1 LTTFRLERHL
11 PYDANQLF
19 ELVGDVERYPEF
31 IPWITRLRAYNR
43 DAAASGESRFDADV
57 GVGFRML
64 SETFSTRIVR
74 DPAQRTVDI
83 GLIKGPFRKL
93 KGHWRFTPDE
103 NGTQIGFDMELDIR
117 NPILNALFKANFN
130 LAVSKLM
137 KCFEDRA
144 ALKLKPVQT

>member
-1 LTTFRLERHL
+1 MTTFRLERHL
-11 PYDANQLF
+11 PYDADQLF

-43 DAAASGESRFDADV
+43 NVSPEGETRFDADV

-74 DPAQRTVDI
+74 DPMQRTVDI
-83 GLIKGPFRKL
+83 ALIKGPFRKL
-93 KGHWRFTPDE
+93 KGHWRFTPDAK
-103 NGTQIGFDMELDIR
+103 GTQIAFDMELDIR

-137 KCFEDRA
+137 KFFEDRA
-144 ALKLKPVQT
+144 ALKLKPLQT